1 MPAKNP
7 RSNRAAAAKPRP
19 EAAASGSSWLRFL
32 HTPKG
37 VFLVA
42 AAVMM
47 VAIAFLYRDL
57 VFMGKVFFASDNQ
70 AAASFAAVGK
80 KALAEG
86 SYPVWNPYLFSG
98 MPSFGSL
105 SYTPYVY
112 PVNFVVGFLR
122 RVLFFPEST
131 WLLFHTFLT
140 GMGTFLLLADRGVN
154 RAVAIVAGVLMMW
167 MPNLVAVGANG
178 HGSQA
183 CAVAYLPFAL
193 LFWDR
198 IWRGK
203 SLVANG
209 AGLALVLGLS
219 MLRGHLQ
226 VSYYTYLLVGLHM
239 LFFGTARIIDGVR
252 GRAVD
257 AAPLP
262 ARFVHDGGS
271 GPGRALAGSGFAAA
285 VLALIVAV
293 SLAMCA
299 VLYLPVHDYAQYS
312 IRGASEAGGLEYGY
326 ATSWSLHP
334 SETLTFVAPFSF
346 GFGKELY
353 LGHMP
358 FTDYP
363 NYLGIVVTA
372 FALVAL
378 FAART
383 RWVLFLAFVALL
395 TTLVSFG
402 KFFPPVYDLFFKFL
416 PYFSKFRVPV
426 MILIVQ
432 ELAVV
437 GLFAAGLDAVIRSD
451 RAQLRRWALR
461 GLLAAGLL
469 FLVAIFSHGYWTDG
483 FANAAAARVRAT
495 QNPDEQR
502 MVARLAGGFIAA
514 DFVQIGLLALTLA
527 AAVFAF
533 ASMRRMSVLTLC
545 MLVLLLGAVDY
556 LRVDRYI
563 LHPEAFRGHD
573 AYRIIRD
580 KPDTERYLQTDDM
593 MTFLQRQE
601 GPFRVFPMDSPQRPF
616 SALFTSNRFMVF
628 DISSVGGYHPAKLAD
643 YEQFLRAFANS
654 LANGSFALV
663 DMMNVRFIVSGA
675 RLPDHPQLRP
685 AWTGRDFEGQ
695 ARAIYENLGAL
706 PRAWVVGE
714 YRVAGSA
721 ETMDAIALPEFD
733 PRRLVYLDREPP
745 MRPEPGDSATVRE
758 THRAMDEV
766 SFSAELGRPGILVVS
781 EIFYPDWKVTVDG
794 EPAETMLANGVLRAL
809 ALPAGRHEVAF
820 RYDRSLIEKSAGISI
835 GAFVLTLFALVG
847 SLITRRKGM
856 RWKRSS

>member
-1 MPAKNP
+1 MPAKSS

-19 EAAASGSSWLRFL
+19 DVAATGSSGIRFL
-32 HTPKG
+32 YTPKG

-47 VAIAFLYRDL
+47 LAIAFLYREL
-57 VFMGKVFFASDNQ
+57 VFGGKVFFASDNQ
-70 AAASFAAVGK
+70 AAASFAAVGE
-80 KALAEG
+80 KALAAG

-105 SYTPYVY
+105 SYTPWIY

-122 RVLFFPEST
+122 RALFFPEYT

-140 GMGTFLLLADRGVN
+140 GLGTYLLLADRGVT
-154 RAVAIVAGVLMMW
+154 RAAAIVAGVLMMW

-203 SLVANG
+203 GLVANG
-209 AGLALVLGLS
+209 AALALVLGFS

-226 VSYYTYLLVGLHM
+226 VSYYTYLLVGLHL
-239 LFFGTARIIDGVR
+239 LFFGTARIVDGLR
-252 GRAVD
+252 ERA
-257 AAPLP
+257 
-262 ARFVHDGGS
+262 
-271 GPGRALAGSGFAAA
+271 PGRALAGSGFAAGALA
-285 VLALIVAV
+285 VIVAL

-312 IRGASEAGGLEYGY
+312 IRGASAAGGLDYGY

-334 SETLTFVAPFSF
+334 AETLTFVAPFSY

-363 NYLGIVVTA
+363 NYLGIVVSA

-383 RWVLFLAFVALL
+383 RWVLFLAFVALFA
-395 TTLVSFG
+395 TVVSFG
-402 KFFPPVYDLFFKFL
+402 KFFPPVYDLLFKFL

-432 ELAVV
+432 QLAVI
-437 GLFAAGLDAVIRSD
+437 GLFAAGLDALIRSD
-451 RAQLRRWALR
+451 RTQLRRWALR
-461 GLLAAGLL
+461 GLMAAGVL

-483 FANAAAARVRAT
+483 FVSAAAGKVRAT
-495 QNPDEQR
+495 QNPEEQR

-533 ASMRRMSVLTLC
+533 ASMRRMSAVTLC
-545 MLVLLLGAVDY
+545 LLVLLLGAVDY
-556 LRVDRYI
+556 HRVDRFI
-563 LHPEAFRGHD
+563 LHPEVFRSHD

-580 KPDTERYLQTDDM
+580 KPDTQRYLQTDDM
-593 MTFLQRQE
+593 MTFLQQQE
-601 GPFRVFPMDSPQRPF
+601 GTFRVFPMDSPQRPF
-616 SALFTSNRFMVF
+616 SALFASNRFMVF
-628 DISSVGGYHPAKLAD
+628 DISSVGGYHPAKLSAYD
-643 YEQFLRAFANS
+643 AFLPAFAGA
-654 LANGSFALV
+654 LANGSFALL
-663 DMMNVRFIVSGA
+663 DMMNVRYVVAGA
-675 RLPDHPQLRP
+675 RLPDHPQLQP
-685 AWTGRDFEGQ
+685 LWTGRDFEGQ
-695 ARAIYENLGAL
+695 PRAIYENTGAL
-706 PRAWVVGE
+706 PRAWVVGD
-714 YRVAGSA
+714 YRVAGS
-721 ETMDAIALPEFD
+721 EQVLEAIAQPGFD
-733 PRRLVYLDREPP
+733 PRRMVYLDREPP
-745 MRPEPGDSATVRE
+745 LRPEAGDSSAAAVE
-758 THRAMDEV
+758 TRRTMDEV
-766 SFSAELGRPGILVVS
+766 AFAVDMDRPGLLVVS
-781 EIFYPDWKVTVDG
+781 EVFYPDWKATVNG
-794 EPAETMLANGVLRAL
+794 APVEVLRANGVLRAL
-809 ALPAGRHEVAF
+809 ALPAGHHEVVF
-820 RYDRSLIEKSAGISI
+820 VYDRSLIEKSAGISI
-835 GAFVLTLFALVG
+835 GAFVLTLLVLVA
-847 SLITRRKGM
+847 SWVTRRKGA
-856 RWKRSS
+856 RWKRSL